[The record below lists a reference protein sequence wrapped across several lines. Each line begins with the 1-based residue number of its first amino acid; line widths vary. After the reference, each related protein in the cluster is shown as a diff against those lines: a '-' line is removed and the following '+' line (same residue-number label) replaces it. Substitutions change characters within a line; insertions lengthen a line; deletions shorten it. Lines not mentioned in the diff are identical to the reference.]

1 MCSRRSFG
9 QSPYMEKDHSVTHQS
24 SAIQSATELQST
36 GDAGSHPLK
45 GQMLSGNNTH
55 SNPGG
60 LEKSQSSQIMDQLL
74 EIQLQ
79 LESLAE
85 ADSRLASSRS
95 AQQEVS
101 SSCATPDTFDLK
113 AQLESLHSGFEQL
126 RSGLQGD
133 IGQAV
138 ERITETQSAA
148 ASNQSA
154 IIRTL
159 TEAVFSSSAGT
170 DSREQLTQLF
180 SEFESRIC
188 SSIRDAIEASG
199 HSNPAEA
206 SPEST
211 DGHSH
216 KSSAQPPT
224 AKAAKT
230 NPRAT
235 GEQTW
240 DDIRRALMSESTS
253 EQEEVDRNPAAETVT
268 IAPTAS
274 VADTQEFRLADA
286 DIPLEI
292 PEPVDI
298 DALDIAELRQALR
311 ERERLIC
318 SIIGRLRRQSYTSHD
333 MLTTE
338 QLRALMTDMPDEFAT
353 RVNFT
358 LRRIDDQLRLGE
370 LELSLERARLARQ
383 ASQLDFARQ
392 QVEHN
397 ARQMGYTIN
406 PDGTLS
412 ADANMPPRGSGSRR
426 WLGKLG
432 FGE

>member
-1 MCSRRSFG
+1 MA
-9 QSPYMEKDHSVTHQS
+9 HQTL
-24 SAIQSATELQST
+24 ANQSATELQST
-36 GDAGSHPLK
+36 ADAGSHPL
-45 GQMLSGNNTH
+45 GGEMLSGHNVIDH
-55 SNPGG
+55 RSSV
-60 LEKSQSSQIMDQLL
+60 ESSHSSQIMEQLL

-79 LESLAE
+79 LESLA
-85 ADSRLASSRS
+85 AANASQESTSS
-95 AQQEVS
+95 AQPEIS
-101 SSCATPDTFDLK
+101 SGAAADASDLK
-113 AQLESLHSGFEQL
+113 AQLQLLQAGFEQL
-126 RSGLQGD
+126 QSSLRGD
-133 IGQAV
+133 IDQAV
-138 ERITETQSAA
+138 DRITEAQSAA
-148 ASNQSA
+148 ATNQSA

-170 DSREQLTQLF
+170 DSSEHLTQLF

-188 SSIRDAIEASG
+188 SSIRDAITASSG
-199 HSNPAEA
+199 VGPAKA
-206 SPEST
+206 DPAPSSANSKSPSAQ
-211 DGHSH
+211 HPVA
-216 KSSAQPPT
+216 KSSESKPG
-224 AKAAKT
+224 
-230 NPRAT
+230 AT

-253 EQEEVDRNPAAETVT
+253 EPEDCSSSSAAETVT
-268 IAPTAS
+268 IAHATN

-286 DIPLEI
+286 DVTLEI
-292 PEPVDI
+292 PAPVDI

-311 ERERLIC
+311 EREQLIC

-333 MLTTE
+333 MLTTD
-338 QLRALMTDMPDEFAT
+338 QLRALMSDMPEEFAT

-397 ARQMGYTIN
+397 ARQMGYTVN

-412 ADANMPPRGSGSRR
+412 ADGTITPRGSGSRR